1 MNVLIVAKTR
11 MGAGACIGA
20 IALDD
25 GRSVRLIDAHVDVHQ
40 GAGMHYAVGE
50 LWEIETEAAEIV
62 PPHVEDILVLSSRR
76 AGRRADVVAIVEQH
90 MAPAAGGVDRVFNGR
105 LQRAPG
111 GALYVTDDGGLPAF
125 STCFWRPDRPLRRVE
140 TEHRIRYVYPGDQG
154 DCSFVFVGFQDPVA
168 EIPAGTL
175 LRLSLTR
182 RWRPDNKPDF
192 ELRCYAQLSGWID
205 LAPAAEGGELSHA
218 EQVAKHNADMT
229 QARRLLK
236 DIFGYDEFRPLQ
248 EEIIASLLRG
258 QDTLAIMPTG
268 SGKSVCYQIPALLL
282 DGPTIVV
289 SPLISLMQ
297 DQVDQLRQVGVAAA
311 ALNSTLDYQSYAQTV
326 AAIRR
331 GEVKLIYL
339 APETL
344 LRPETLVLLEGVR
357 PACFAIDE
365 AHCISEWGHDFRP
378 EYRQLVDVRRRF
390 ADAVCVALT
399 ATATPRVQED
409 IQQSLHFE
417 RSQTFIASFNRPNLL
432 LAVRPRDDGAR
443 QIIAF
448 LTEHKEESGIIY
460 CNTRKQVEE
469 LTAQLAETGLP
480 VVAYHAGLDDAVRT
494 RNQRRFLSEDGCIA
508 VATIAFGMGINKPD
522 VRFVVHYNLP
532 GSIEH
537 YYQQIGRAGRDGL
550 PAHCLLL
557 YHPKDLGTHY
567 FHIEEGAA
575 TERAGRSARLQAMDR
590 LARTRTCRRTP
601 LLDYFGEQHTAAT
614 CNACDNC
621 LAGSDDAPV
630 ADVTLEAQKFLS
642 CVKRTRE
649 QFGAGYVID
658 VLRGSRRREILARH
672 HDELS
677 TYAIGKDHDAR
688 TWRRLAQE
696 FMLQGLVEQN
706 LEHGALHVTAA
717 GWEAMKGQPVHVP
730 AEALTG
736 QSAIHAAA
744 ATTYDAQLFARLR
757 ILRRSIADDLHI
769 PAYAV
774 FPDRTL
780 MDMATR
786 LPQSARD
793 LRRIHGVGEQK
804 ESRFGARFLACI
816 RQYCEEE
823 GIDPT
828 QQQAAEKA
836 SRVPRPPVK
845 RRFEEVGD
853 LFAAGRTVEEIQQLY
868 DVQRSTVLN
877 HIVHYHAA
885 GHALDPARILGLS
898 QLEAELRRPVIRRL
912 AASPEPLLSA
922 LFEEFGG
929 LVAYEELHTLRL
941 YLRCRAAQIEAAV
954 FEQQTPYET

>member
-1 MNVLIVAKTR
+1 M
-11 MGAGACIGA
+11 
-20 IALDD
+20 LDYV
-25 GRSVRLIDAHVDVHQ
+25 RVVRLSDAHVDVHQ
-40 GAGMHYAVGE
+40 GACLHYAVGE

-399 ATATPRVQED
+399 ATATPVSYTHLRAHETVLD
-409 IQQSLHFE
+409 LVC
-417 RSQTFIASFNRPNLL
+417 RLL
-432 LAVRPRDDGAR
+432 LA
-443 QIIAF
+443 
-448 LTEHKEESGIIY
+448 KK
-460 CNTRKQVEE
+460 N
-469 LTAQLAETGLP
+469 
-480 VVAYHAGLDDAVRT
+480 
-494 RNQRRFLSEDGCIA
+494 N
-508 VATIAFGMGINKPD
+508 
-522 VRFVVHYNLP
+522 
-532 GSIEH
+532 
-537 YYQQIGRAGRDGL
+537 
-550 PAHCLLL
+550 
-557 YHPKDLGTHY
+557 
-567 FHIEEGAA
+567 
-575 TERAGRSARLQAMDR
+575 
-590 LARTRTCRRTP
+590 
-601 LLDYFGEQHTAAT
+601 
-614 CNACDNC
+614 
-621 LAGSDDAPV
+621 
-630 ADVTLEAQKFLS
+630 
-642 CVKRTRE
+642 
-649 QFGAGYVID
+649 
-658 VLRGSRRREILARH
+658 
-672 HDELS
+672 
-677 TYAIGKDHDAR
+677 
-688 TWRRLAQE
+688 
-696 FMLQGLVEQN
+696 
-706 LEHGALHVTAA
+706 
-717 GWEAMKGQPVHVP
+717 
-730 AEALTG
+730 
-736 QSAIHAAA
+736 
-744 ATTYDAQLFARLR
+744 
-757 ILRRSIADDLHI
+757 
-769 PAYAV
+769 
-774 FPDRTL
+774 
-780 MDMATR
+780 
-786 LPQSARD
+786 
-793 LRRIHGVGEQK
+793 
-804 ESRFGARFLACI
+804 
-816 RQYCEEE
+816 
-823 GIDPT
+823 
-828 QQQAAEKA
+828 
-836 SRVPRPPVK
+836 
-845 RRFEEVGD
+845 
-853 LFAAGRTVEEIQQLY
+853 
-868 DVQRSTVLN
+868 
-877 HIVHYHAA
+877 
-885 GHALDPARILGLS
+885 
-898 QLEAELRRPVIRRL
+898 
-912 AASPEPLLSA
+912 
-922 LFEEFGG
+922 
-929 LVAYEELHTLRL
+929 
-941 YLRCRAAQIEAAV
+941 
-954 FEQQTPYET
+954 